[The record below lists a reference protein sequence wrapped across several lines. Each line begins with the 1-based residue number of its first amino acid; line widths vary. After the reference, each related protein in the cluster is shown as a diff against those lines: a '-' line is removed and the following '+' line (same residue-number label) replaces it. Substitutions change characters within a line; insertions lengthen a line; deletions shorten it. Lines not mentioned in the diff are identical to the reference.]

1 MRLPN
6 SVLAFTAN
14 DEERKNAYSKFVEYY
29 ESYVNGKKNSA
40 NGTTFEEMNSKMLEF
55 YKDEVKKMRELGY
68 WRIYDCGNKVW
79 SFDR

>member
-29 ESYVNGKKNSA
+29 ESYINGKKSSA
-40 NGTTFEEMNSKMLEF
+40 AGTTFEEMNSKMLEF
-55 YKDEVKKMRELGY
+55 
-68 WRIYDCGNKVW
+68 
-79 SFDR
+79 